1 MKDFLL
7 YKNANTFLYA
17 SSIAA
22 TWIWAPAIF
31 VSSERA
37 YFDGIWGYLMFL
49 IPNILTLILFGHF
62 ASKVRDKI
70 DGVTL
75 LDAIEKADKRQKY
88 LHLAISL
95 TVLICSSCVQVLG
108 IHPLFSAWF
117 DLPKWI
123 SAVVI
128 SLVALGT
135 VGKNGIKT
143 SIITDSWKWIIM
155 FTIGLILVICNFMN
169 NPVPNFSGISGKS
182 ALTLWETFGIST
194 AIGLMFAPYVDQTFW
209 QRVFSLEKHKVKS
222 TFYLSAFLFGLIPFL
237 FGMIGFFQSTVNPS
251 WSIGFAFD
259 GGIFNGMLAL
269 CVIAALLSTLD
280 SNLCA
285 ISSIVVKEFNKTINV
300 GRLSMVGL
308 LVLSSMLMIFSNI
321 TITDLFLIYGTI
333 RTVAALPTILI
344 ITDKYKSKDLFWAT
358 LAAAII
364 APVGYIMFS
373 GSNFKWVFTLLALV
387 IPALGYKGNKNEKPS
402 ILDI

>member
-7 YKNANTFLYA
+7 YKKANTFLYA

-49 IPNILTLILFGHF
+49 IPNILTLILFGYF
-62 ASKVRDKI
+62 AEKVRNKV

-75 LDAIEKADKRQKY
+75 LDVIEKADKRQKY

-95 TVLICSSCVQVLG
+95 TVLICSSCVQILG
-108 IHPLFSAWF
+108 IHTLFSAWF
-117 DLPKWI
+117 DLPKWV
-123 SAVVI
+123 SAVII

-155 FTIGLILVICNFMN
+155 FTIGLILVICNFIN
-169 NPVPNFSGISGKS
+169 NPTSNFSGISGKS

-194 AIGLMFAPYVDQTFW
+194 AIGLLFAPYVDQTFW
-209 QRVFSLEKHKVKS
+209 QRVFSLNKDKVKS
-222 TFYLSAFLFGLIPFL
+222 TFYWSALLFGLIPLL
-237 FGMIGFFQSTVNPS
+237 FGMIGFFQSHTNS
-251 WSIGFAFD
+251 NWSIGYA
-259 GGIFNGMLAL
+259 FNGNVFNAMLAL
-269 CVIAALLSTLD
+269 VVISALLSTLD

-285 ISSIVVKEFNKTINV
+285 ISSIVVKEFNQSINI
-300 GRLSMVGL
+300 GRLSMIVL
-308 LVLSSMLMIFSNI
+308 LTLSSLLMIFSSI
-321 TITDLFLIYGTI
+321 TITGLFLIYGTI
-333 RTVAALPTILI
+333 RTCAASPTILI
-344 ITDKYKSKDLFWAT
+344 VLNKYNKNRLFYCT
-358 LAAAII
+358 LIAAIV
-364 APVGYIMFS
+364 APIGYMM
-373 GSNFKWVFTLLALV
+373 GGDYKYVFTILALL
-387 IPALGYKGNKNEKPS
+387 IPAFGYSNAKEEF
-402 ILDI
+402 